1 MQFRLSKPV
10 VAAAPSKKP
19 IVTFST
25 ALYDDPAFSP
35 DPRSHPYFATEYNW
49 ESPPAPGHPTLRG
62 QRRRRSFDTHDATA
76 EAEVNSFQLLQP
88 PNSPT
93 SPDGVDEPQSTSYPP
108 PSSTSNSIALS
119 SIPPAPTHTSILSR
133 TFVNSKDSTKK
144 RGSLLSWLKEAQ
156 PNMSSL
162 FNVTKPSQS
171 HHDVPPPPYEANPT
185 KVTKPAMLTALINDR
200 RSAPRS
206 RLATIPAASLQ
217 NGTNQHQRGPAP
229 NWRLQDLDRI
239 DELDES
245 NPLGIAL
252 HHGGPYEAVH
262 SSLQSGVQIVPLG
275 FSNNGHFHEHHDHA
289 LQTVGDVRIITRYHP
304 WHCLS

>member
-1 MQFRLSKPV
+1 MKFRFSKPV

-25 ALYDDPAFSP
+25 ALYDDPAFSS

-49 ESPPAPGHPTLRG
+49 ASPPAPGHPTLKG
-62 QRRRRSFDTHDATA
+62 QHRRRSFDTHDATA
-76 EAEVNSFQLLQP
+76 EAEVDSFQLLQP

-108 PSSTSNSIALS
+108 PSSTSNTVALS
-119 SIPPAPTHTSILSR
+119 SIPPAPIHTSILPK
-133 TFVNSKDSTKK
+133 TFMNSKDSTRK

-156 PNMSSL
+156 PNMGSFS
-162 FNVTKPSQS
+162 NVTKPSQS

-185 KVTKPAMLTALINDR
+185 KVTKPAMLTVTSDR

-206 RLATIPAASLQ
+206 RLATIPASLQ
-217 NGTNQHQRGPAP
+217 NGTNQRGPAP

-252 HHGGPYEAVH
+252 HHGGPYEAV
-262 SSLQSGVQIVPLG
+262 LG
-275 FSNNGHFHEHHDHA
+275 FSNNGHFYEHHDRT
-289 LQTVGDVRIITRYHP
+289 LQTVGDVRIITRY
-304 WHCLS
+304 